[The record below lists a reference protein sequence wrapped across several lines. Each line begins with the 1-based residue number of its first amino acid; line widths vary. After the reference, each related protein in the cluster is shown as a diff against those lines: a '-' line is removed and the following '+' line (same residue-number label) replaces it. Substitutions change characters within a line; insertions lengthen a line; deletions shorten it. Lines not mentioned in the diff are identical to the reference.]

1 MSGDAFQGFA
11 QAMMPTS
18 LVATAVGSLLGI
30 IVGMIPGL
38 TISTGIIVLL
48 PLTFVMDPATSI
60 ALLLGLYV
68 GGMMGGS
75 FAAILLNIPGTPSAS
90 ATGMDGYPMAMRG
103 EAGRALGIAIT
114 ASFIGGMFSFFCL
127 FFIAPVLAEFAI
139 NFQTAD
145 MFSLLLFGLVVICTF
160 ASKSLV
166 KGMISAVIGLMVATI
181 GQDPVMGTMRFTFGS
196 VNMMS
201 GVHFLTALI
210 GLFAIPQLVDNMLRP
225 GLHAQIVRLAPGFRN
240 ILPKLSDLKQIVM
253 PVSIGSLTGV
263 FLGVLPGAGGPIA
276 AFLSYE
282 YTRKISP
289 DPESFGK
296 GTVSGIAAP
305 ESANNAVTGGAL
317 IPMMTLGIPG
327 DPVTAILIGAL
338 IIHGLAPGPLM
349 FIEHGDF
356 GYGVIFSFLCANIFN
371 LVIAFA
377 GLRLLVRLL
386 HMPKAFLMPTIAILC
401 VIGSYSLRNNVFD
414 VYVMFAFGLLG
425 LAMRWAGLPVVPLLI
440 ALVLGENIEN
450 QLRVALTASK
460 GDISIF
466 FTSTYSPIFL
476 ALAALSIAWAVI
488 SSMKREPAD
497 TDTVNEQQHAN
508 RAAGNPAVEPG
519 DRK

>member
-1 MSGDAFQGFA
+1 
-11 QAMMPTS
+11 
-18 LVATAVGSLLGI
+18 
-30 IVGMIPGL
+30 
-38 TISTGIIVLL
+38 
-48 PLTFVMDPATSI
+48 
-60 ALLLGLYV
+60 
-68 GGMMGGS
+68 
-75 FAAILLNIPGTPSAS
+75 
-90 ATGMDGYPMAMRG
+90 
-103 EAGRALGIAIT
+103 
-114 ASFIGGMFSFFCL
+114 
-127 FFIAPVLAEFAI
+127 
-139 NFQTAD
+139 
-145 MFSLLLFGLVVICTF
+145 
-160 ASKSLV
+160 
-166 KGMISAVIGLMVATI
+166 
-181 GQDPVMGTMRFTFGS
+181 
-196 VNMMS
+196 
-201 GVHFLTALI
+201 
-210 GLFAIPQLVDNMLRP
+210 LRP

-289 DPESFGK
+289 DPETFGT

-497 TDTVNEQQHAN
+497 TDTVNEQQHTN
-508 RAAGNPAVEPG
+508 TAAGNPAVEPG